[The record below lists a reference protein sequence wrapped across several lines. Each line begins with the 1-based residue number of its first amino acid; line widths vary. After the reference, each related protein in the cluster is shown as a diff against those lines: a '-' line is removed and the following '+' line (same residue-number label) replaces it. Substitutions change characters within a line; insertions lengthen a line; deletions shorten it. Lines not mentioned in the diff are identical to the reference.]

1 MDKYVTHQEF
11 TSAMHQIDKQFEK
24 LDSRFDLTDEKFNT
38 LNAKIDNLTKIMW

>member
-24 LDSRFDLTDEKFNT
+24 LDSRFDLTDEKNSILST
-38 LNAKIDNLTKIMW
+38 LKLII